1 MLSSQSFGFTVYY
14 RGFVKVSQT
23 ASPGHNYLSNDQST
37 NSSNIS
43 KVVQH
48 SGLIMTI
55 CWISKVNNFSWPQW
69 KACVGGW
76 LKAGVNIV
84 ILTWCVPNG
93 ELYVS
98 LIIFHNLLYFI
109 KPCRIVDLKMSKKLI
124 INSVTFCL
132 TLAWNI
138 HCICFDVWVVN
149 CWLVC
154 VKVTKHGNKLYTGVF
169 IFYRSEPETRVYVC
183 K

>member
-1 MLSSQSFGFTVYY
+1 MRKRIFPFLDIIFKFLRSIKILFHGDWTNLGLTRMCGQKCYHLKVLGLSAVSYQ
-14 RGFVKVSQT
+14 GFVKVSLT

-93 ELYVS
+93 ELYVC
-98 LIIFHNLLYFI
+98 LIIFDDLLYFI
-109 KPCRIVDLKMSKKLI
+109 KPCWIVDLEK
-124 INSVTFCL
+124 
-132 TLAWNI
+132 
-138 HCICFDVWVVN
+138 
-149 CWLVC
+149 
-154 VKVTKHGNKLYTGVF
+154 
-169 IFYRSEPETRVYVC
+169 
-183 K
+183 